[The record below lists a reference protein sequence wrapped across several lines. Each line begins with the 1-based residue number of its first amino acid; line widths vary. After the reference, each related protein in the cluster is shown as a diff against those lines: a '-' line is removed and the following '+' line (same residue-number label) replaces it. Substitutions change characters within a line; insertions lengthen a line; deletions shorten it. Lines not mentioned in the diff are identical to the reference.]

1 MFQSIGASPAERS
14 KMAKKS
20 EKAPIFM
27 VRRGNTLHPEM
38 RLDVDAIHAI
48 SEGQRVKVEITEPR
62 NLDRLR
68 LYWRMLSY
76 VRDAT
81 ECAPTSEHLHS
92 AIKLELGYGT
102 PVRLRGLTVLVP
114 ASIAFD
120 KMDETEFRGFFD
132 RAVKFLA
139 DTYGFDPL
147 EFYKDQAA

>member
-1 MFQSIGASPAERS
+1 
-14 KMAKKS
+14 MAKKT
-20 EKAPIFM
+20 EKQPVYM
-27 VRRGNTLHPEM
+27 VRKANVLVPELHCDWEA
-38 RLDVDAIHAI
+38 VKAIP
-48 SEGQRVKVEITEPR
+48 EGQRVKVEITEPR

-132 RAVKFLA
+132 RAVEFLTR
-139 DTYGFDPL
+139 TYGFNAL
-147 EFYKDQAA
+147 AFYDEGKAA